1 MSQDVFNFNPII
13 NRKKNLED
21 TIKGLVPH
29 VLSFIVSEYCKYGFL
44 LAYEKDLSDLK
55 GLIEPDSIAAEDFEL
70 LEAVDD
76 EVVQLLL
83 NSIDKVIN
91 CSKTFFMINNLD
103 EFEVMENEE
112 YNQLASDNY
121 YIYIIDWENKDYND
135 VLINLNAVYF
145 TIARLLYHTASQLR
159 LKEIELPD
167 EFYDD
172 EFLDKYSDL
181 LDHKVIAN
189 DKNVALLYDLIADL
203 NADLLDIDRLS

>member
-1 MSQDVFNFNPII
+1 M
-13 NRKKNLED
+13 ED
-21 TIKGLVPH
+21 AIKGLVPH

-76 EVVQLLL
+76 PVVKLLL
-83 NSIDKVIN
+83 RSIDKVIS
-91 CSKTFFMINNLD
+91 CSKTFFLINDLD

-112 YNQLASDNY
+112 YCQLASDNY
-121 YIYIIDWENKDYND
+121 YIYIIEWEGKDYQD

-159 LKEIELPD
+159 RNEIELPD

-172 EFLDKYSDL
+172 EFLDK
-181 LDHKVIAN
+181 
-189 DKNVALLYDLIADL
+189 
-203 NADLLDIDRLS
+203 

>member
-1 MSQDVFNFNPII
+1 MESA
-13 NRKKNLED
+13 
-21 TIKGLVPH
+21 IKGLVPH

-83 NSIDKVIN
+83 NSIDKVIT

-103 EFEVMENEE
+103 ELEVMENEE

-121 YIYIIDWENKDYND
+121 YIYIIDWENKDYED
-135 VLINLNAVYF
+135 VLVNLNAVYF

-159 LKEIELPD
+159 LQEIELPD

-181 LDHKVIAN
+181 LDHKVHTD

>member
-1 MSQDVFNFNPII
+1 
-13 NRKKNLED
+13 LED
-21 TIKGLVPH
+21 EIKGLVPH
-29 VLSFIVSEYCKYGFL
+29 VLSFIVSEFCKYGFL
-44 LAYEKDLSDLK
+44 LAYEKELSDLK

-83 NSIDKVIN
+83 RSIDKVIS
-91 CSKTFFMINNLD
+91 CSKTFFLINDLD

-121 YIYIIDWENKDYND
+121 YIYIIEWENKNYND
-135 VLINLNAVYF
+135 LLINLNAVYF
-145 TIARLLYHTASQLR
+145 TVARLLYHTATQLR

-172 EFLDKYSDL
+172 EFLDKYSEL
-181 LDHKVIAN
+181 LDQKVHAN

-203 NADLLDIDRLS
+203 NVDLLDIDRLSE

>member
-1 MSQDVFNFNPII
+1 M
-13 NRKKNLED
+13 ED
-21 TIKGLVPH
+21 EIKGLVPH
-29 VLSFIVSEYCKYGFL
+29 VLSFIVSEFCKYGFL
-44 LAYEKDLSDLK
+44 LAYEKDLADLK

-83 NSIDKVIN
+83 RSIDKVIS
-91 CSKTFFMINNLD
+91 CSKTFFLINNLD
-103 EFEVMENEE
+103 EFEVMENES

-121 YIYIIDWENKDYND
+121 YIYIIEWENKTYND
-135 VLINLNAVYF
+135 LLINLNAVYF
-145 TIARLLYHTASQLR
+145 TIARLLYHTATQLK

-172 EFLDKYSDL
+172 EFLDKYSEL
-181 LDHKVIAN
+181 LDQKVHAD

-203 NADLLDIDRLS
+203 NVDLLDIDRLPE

>member
-1 MSQDVFNFNPII
+1 M
-13 NRKKNLED
+13 ED
-21 TIKGLVPH
+21 AIKGLVPH

-76 EVVQLLL
+76 PVVKLLL
-83 NSIDKVIN
+83 RSIDKVIN
-91 CSKTFFMINNLD
+91 CSKTFFLINNLD

-112 YNQLASDNY
+112 YCQLASDNY
-121 YIYIIDWENKDYND
+121 YLYIIEWESKDYQD

-159 LKEIELPD
+159 RHQIELPD

-172 EFLDKYSDL
+172 EFLDKYGDL
-181 LDHKVIAN
+181 LDQKIYDD
-189 DKNVALLYDLIADL
+189 DKNVTLLYDLIADL
-203 NADLLDIDRLS
+203 NMDLLDIDRLS